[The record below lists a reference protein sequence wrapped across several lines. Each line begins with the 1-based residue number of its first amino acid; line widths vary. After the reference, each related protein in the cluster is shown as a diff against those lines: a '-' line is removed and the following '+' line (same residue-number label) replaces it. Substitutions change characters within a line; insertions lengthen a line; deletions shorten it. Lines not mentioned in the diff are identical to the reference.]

1 MKPGEGITLSDQQVD
16 KAGVVE
22 QQAHQERPGVDT
34 QAVRSR
40 PAGGS
45 LMDGATRV
53 GGIATSRFSLTA
65 SIYSAL
71 VLAFLTIVVWG
82 FLVQLGPLLV
92 LLYVSILVACG
103 ISAPVRWMERIG
115 LGRAISILIV
125 FAMVGAILAGVAWY
139 AVPPLVGQTGTFIE
153 NVPDYVSRFEQ
164 LRNRW
169 IALGED
175 YPVLVQ
181 LEGRVL
187 EATNDLGAAATGFL
201 IDLPSMIAKAVFG
214 ITSIL
219 TFAFLFLMTWERIK
233 ALLLSLIRPRHREI
247 TDQVLDEMGLR
258 LGAYLRAKA
267 IVMTIVGTWVYVTLL
282 FLGSPYALLAAIIA
296 ALMEAIPRIGPWIG
310 RAAIVLAV
318 IPLGWKAVVIAV
330 LSHVVIENIKG
341 YGLSPLIEGSQV
353 DIHPLTAF
361 IAVIAGGLLLGW
373 IGALVAVPTAAVIQV
388 LVEQVLIPWRHRQ
401 IAAAEAASGSDKT
414 P

>member
-1 MKPGEGITLSDQQVD
+1 MGLAVNGNRVD
-16 KAGVVE
+16 
-22 QQAHQERPGVDT
+22 
-34 QAVRSR
+34 
-40 PAGGS
+40 
-45 LMDGATRV
+45 RV
-53 GGIATSRFSLTA
+53 AMTT
-65 SIYSAL
+65 SIYVAL

-92 LLYVSILVACG
+92 LLYISILVACG

-115 LGRAISILIV
+115 LGRALSILIV
-125 FAMVGAILAGVAWY
+125 FAAVGALLAGVAWY
-139 AVPPLVGQTGTFIE
+139 AVPPLVGQAGTFIE
-153 NVPDYVSRFEQ
+153 NVPDYISRFEQ

-175 YPVLVQ
+175 YPVLID

-187 EATNDLGAAATGFL
+187 EVTSDIGSTATGFL
-201 IDLPSMIAKAVFG
+201 INLPSMIAKAIFG

-219 TFAFLFLMTWERIK
+219 TFAFLFLMTWDRMK
-233 ALLLSLIRPRHREI
+233 ALILSLIHPRHRDI
-247 TDQVLDEMGLR
+247 TDQVLDAMGLR

-282 FLGSPYALLAAIIA
+282 ILGSPYALLAAIIA

-318 IPLGWKAVVIAV
+318 VPLGWKAVVIAV

-373 IGALVAVPTAAVIQV
+373 VGALVAVPTAAVLQV
-388 LVEQVLIPWRHRQ
+388 IVEQVLIPWRHRQ
-401 IAAAEAASGSDKT
+401 LAHAEATIVPDEKS
-414 P
+414 